1 MRAAQS
7 RSTADDSL
15 VTDHLPL
22 VGYLV
27 SEVMGRLPAHMDRD
41 DLLSAG
47 TVALV
52 QAARGF
58 DEARGVPFAR
68 YASLRIRGALIDE
81 LRSYDWASRSVRP
94 KARARD
100 EATEELAVAL
110 GRRPRP
116 AEVAAHLGVPL
127 AEVLSG
133 EGDVHRAVVLR
144 LDAFTDI
151 DGQAPVPSREALPL
165 DTLLA
170 RERMGYLHDA
180 IAVLPERLKRVV
192 VGYFFE
198 ELPMVDL
205 AAELG
210 VTESRISQ
218 LRAEALSLVGEALR
232 TALDDSPR
240 PVESSDGCA
249 ARRRAAYVEAATTRS
264 DTNDRLSTRP
274 LAVTDAVLAHAVVGA
289 GVRELV
295 PVKVSLGIPQAW

>member
-1 MRAAQS
+1 MSGARSIAAS
-7 RSTADDSL
+7 NDSL

-27 SEVMGRLPAHMDRD
+27 SEMMGRLPAHMDRD

-52 QAARGF
+52 QAGRSF
-58 DEARGVPFAR
+58 EPERGVPFAR

-81 LRSYDWASRSVRP
+81 LRSSDWASRSVRP
-94 KARARD
+94 KERARL
-100 EATEELAVAL
+100 EATEELAVRL

-116 AEVAAHLGVPL
+116 AEVAEHLGVPL
-127 AEVLSG
+127 AEILSG
-133 EGDVHRAVVLR
+133 EGDVQRAVVLR
-144 LDAFTDI
+144 LDALTDI
-151 DGQAPVPSREALPL
+151 DGEAPVPSKDASPL

-170 RERMGYLHDA
+170 NERIGYLHDA

-198 ELPMVDL
+198 ELPMADL

-218 LRAEALSLVGEALR
+218 LRAEALSLIGDALGA
-232 TALDDSPR
+232 ALGGATKAAE
-240 PVESSDGCA
+240 PVDGCA

-264 DTNDRLSTRP
+264 DVNERLSARP
-274 LAVTDAVLAHAVVGA
+274 LAVAVRSSAIG
-289 GVRELV
+289 
-295 PVKVSLGIPQAW
+295 

>member
-1 MRAAQS
+1 MSGARSIAAS
-7 RSTADDSL
+7 NDSL

-27 SEVMGRLPAHMDRD
+27 SEMMGRLPAHMDRD

-52 QAARGF
+52 QAGRSF
-58 DEARGVPFAR
+58 EPERGVPFAR

-81 LRSYDWASRSVRP
+81 LRSSDWASRSVRP
-94 KARARD
+94 KELARL
-100 EATEELAVAL
+100 EATEELAVRL

-116 AEVAAHLGVPL
+116 AEVAEHLGVPL
-127 AEVLSG
+127 AEILSG
-133 EGDVHRAVVLR
+133 EGDVQRAVVLR
-144 LDAFTDI
+144 LDALTDI
-151 DGQAPVPSREALPL
+151 DGEAPVPSKDSSPL

-170 RERMGYLHDA
+170 NERIGYLHDA

-198 ELPMVDL
+198 ELPMADL

-218 LRAEALSLVGEALR
+218 LRAEALSLIGDALGS
-232 TALDDSPR
+232 ALGGAKKAAEP
-240 PVESSDGCA
+240 SDGCA

-264 DTNDRLSTRP
+264 GVNERLSARP
-274 LAVTDAVLAHAVVGA
+274 LAVATRSAISG
-289 GVRELV
+289 
-295 PVKVSLGIPQAW
+295 